1 MIIYVFIRYELVPMR
16 WSDVKKYGLGPA
28 QVNMVINDVMKCII
42 LLIKQNTIAFL
53 VKNFLKN

>member
-53 VKNFLKN
+53 VKN